1 MLLLL
6 DDGFSGLLVGTAAA
20 TELLLDMLD
29 DGVVMAGE
37 SLGIDTVKVLMG
49 DLILELGLDLGLD
62 SLNDLACGD
71 LLACGGLLAAFG
83 FFMLGGRR
91 GAGCVL
97 LGGRRGAGSV

>member
-6 DDGFSGLLVGTAAA
+6 DDGFGGLLVGTAAA
-20 TELLLDMLD
+20 TELLLNMLD
-29 DGVVMAGE
+29 DGVMMAGQ

-62 SLNDLACGD
+62 TLNDLACGD
-71 LLACGGLLAAFG
+71 FLAFGGLLAAVR

-91 GAGCVL
+91 GAG
-97 LGGRRGAGSV
+97 SV